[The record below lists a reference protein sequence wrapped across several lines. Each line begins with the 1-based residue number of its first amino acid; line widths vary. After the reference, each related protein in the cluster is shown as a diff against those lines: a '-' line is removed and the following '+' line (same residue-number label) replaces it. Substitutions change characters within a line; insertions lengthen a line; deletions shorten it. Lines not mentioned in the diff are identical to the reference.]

1 MKKKLFAAVCTCFL
15 VVSMVVPVVAIEPT
29 ASDVE
34 TITPKGALII
44 SDPETGEQWNWD
56 LQAEDISVK
65 RNSRAADGN
74 SIKEAAV
81 NVDVG
86 EYLRRTMTIPVD
98 GEETIRYEVPITV
111 GLRYSVDEKKNAVSI
126 YRAFGSA
133 PETGMYYAINK
144 VFYLSNY
151 FVFGTM
157 KQYPTTDSWS
167 YTTDSTPGTY
177 NGTFCP
183 HALLDCRITV
193 RGMESSYRDVS
204 VIFELDFV

>member
-144 VFYLSNY
+144 VFYYS
-151 FVFGTM
+151 
-157 KQYPTTDSWS
+157 K
-167 YTTDSTPGTY
+167 
-177 NGTFCP
+177 
-183 HALLDCRITV
+183 
-193 RGMESSYRDVS
+193 
-204 VIFELDFV
+204 DFVISGPNLM

>member
-1 MKKKLFAAVCTCFL
+1 
-15 VVSMVVPVVAIEPT
+15 
-29 ASDVE
+29 
-34 TITPKGALII
+34 
-44 SDPETGEQWNWD
+44 
-56 LQAEDISVK
+56 
-65 RNSRAADGN
+65 
-74 SIKEAAV
+74 
-81 NVDVG
+81 
-86 EYLRRTMTIPVD
+86 MTIPVD

-126 YRAFGSA
+126 YSAFGSA

-144 VFYLSNY
+144 VFYYSNY

>member
-34 TITPKGALII
+34 TITPKRALIV
-44 SDPETGEQWNWD
+44 SNPETGEQWNWD

-98 GEETIRYEVPITV
+98 GEETIRYEVPILCHV
-111 GLRYSVDEKKNAVSI
+111 PGGERRPDGIWGLRHGIRHAGGRRLRGADLSGYPVSE
-126 YRAFGSA
+126 F
-133 PETGMYYAINK
+133 P
-144 VFYLSNY
+144 
-151 FVFGTM
+151 
-157 KQYPTTDSWS
+157 
-167 YTTDSTPGTY
+167 PG
-177 NGTFCP
+177 G
-183 HALLDCRITV
+183 
-193 RGMESSYRDVS
+193 RGIKFWE
-204 VIFELDFV
+204 IL